1 MSSYNVDMRA
11 VILALPLLLA
21 AWPTSAADPV
31 AIVAAAR
38 SLQPGELVVL
48 TLTTTRPTDSLRVR
62 AFGRDIPAFRVGSLT
77 WRVLIGID
85 VDVAPGTYQVAIQAR
100 PDIDTT
106 HSLIVRSKRFPTRV
120 LRVDD
125 AFVNPPTDV
134 RDRIARETNDLARLW
149 SQSAAERAWTG
160 PFVPPVP
167 DPVVSQFGTRSIFN
181 GQRRNPHGGV
191 DFLSMTGT
199 PVKAPGAGRIV
210 LARDLYFSG
219 DTVVIDHG
227 LGLFS
232 LLAHLSAID
241 THEGD
246 TVSAGQRVGRVGAT
260 GRVTGPHLHW
270 AVRVGDARV
279 DPLSVLAVLGPTAS
293 DQTR

>member
-270 AVRVGDARV
+270 AVRAGDARV
-279 DPLSVLAVLGPTAS
+279 DPFSVLAVLGTATLN
-293 DQTR
+293 QTR